1 VKGFCLTGE
10 FRRNPHLY
18 TSAVVLPFLC
28 TLLIQS
34 TIRQGGTTSVYKGTQ
49 YLLPAKWTKQE
60 ANGVLLLSPPKTQDG
75 EVLVV
80 MIVES
85 IETDTTKKALSRFA
99 NFLGGVES
107 KTSVKSKSE
116 IMSTMR
122 GDLQALVQVHQL
134 SDKDLGD
141 YEALYEMVTDEK
153 RDAFASVISK
163 GEKTKSQYEDVM
175 SSILISVRPA
185 TSAAKGVIRT
195 GNTPDLYPGM
205 PGWLPSGNGRA
216 IPAAKLVNGE
226 PVGMWYEG
234 SVQPKSTTTTEYNL
248 SKTIFFADG
257 TMVRYPRFGGGM
269 KADIEGQKAKAAN
282 AKNVGTWSISDGK
295 MTFDVGGF
303 HHVEK
308 FTTGKDSAG
317 VYFQLGSERYQPC
330 EAVTDAFLQGSWK
343 MASSQPRTFGAN
355 GSLTIGGS
363 SVQGKY
369 ALDGYLLA
377 IDNGSQYIVDAIF
390 KLTQDAIVIGG
401 SVYHRQ

>member
-1 VKGFCLTGE
+1 M
-10 FRRNPHLY
+10 
-18 TSAVVLPFLC
+18 
-28 TLLIQS
+28 
-34 TIRQGGTTSVYKGTQ
+34 
-49 YLLPAKWTKQE
+49 PAKWTKQE
-60 ANGVLLLSPPKTQDG
+60 TSGVLLLSPPKTQDG
-75 EVLVV
+75 ELLVV
-80 MIVES
+80 MIIES
-85 IETDTTKKALSRFA
+85 IETDTTKTPRARFV
-99 NFLGGVES
+99 NFLAGVDS
-107 KTSVKSKSE
+107 KTNVKSKSE
-116 IMSTMR
+116 ISATTR
-122 GDLQALVQVHQL
+122 GDLQALIQVEQL
-134 SDKDLGD
+134 NDKDLGD
-141 YEALYEMVTDEK
+141 YEALYQMVTDEK
-153 RDAFASVISK
+153 HDAFIGVISK
-163 GEKTKSQYEDVM
+163 GEKTTTQYQDVM
-175 SSILISVRPA
+175 GSIIVSVRPA

-216 IPAAKLVNGE
+216 IPAAKLVDGK

-269 KADIEGQKAKAAN
+269 KADIEGQKAKPAN

-308 FTTGKDSAG
+308 FTTGKDSSG

-330 EAVTDAFLQGSWK
+330 EPVTDAFLQGSWK

-363 SVQGKY
+363 PVQGKY

-390 KLTQDAIVIGG
+390 KLTKDAIVIGG